1 MSSSPWSPRERELL
15 AATLKLL
22 QQNGYE
28 RMTVDGVAAM
38 AHASK
43 ATVYRRWPTKQK
55 LVLAAVMES
64 ARRNI
69 AVPDTGTFRGDLM
82 QFGQMIIG
90 EKSQQA
96 STLRAILGES
106 FRVPALRDTIERG
119 FVEQYKAVVRGM
131 LRQAA
136 DRGEI
141 ASAAINEDL
150 WDLIPGYLIY
160 RSMVPGRSPSMGT
173 VQSLVR
179 GAVIPSLIG
188 QNEH

>member
-1 MSSSPWSPRERELL
+1 
-15 AATLKLL
+15 LL

-28 RMTVDGVAAM
+28 RMTVEGVAAM

-43 ATVYRRWPTKQK
+43 ATVYRRWPTKQE
-55 LVLAAVMES
+55 LVLAAVMDS
-64 ARRNI
+64 ARRHI

-106 FRVPALRDTIERG
+106 FRVPALRDTIEQE
-119 FVEQYKAVVRGM
+119 FVEQYKAAVRGM
-131 LRQAA
+131 FQRAA
-136 DRGEI
+136 HRGEI
-141 ASAAINEDL
+141 ASPTINEDL

-160 RSMVPGRSPSMGT
+160 RSMVPGRSPSMET
-173 VQSLVR
+173 VHSLVH
-179 GAVIPSLIG
+179 GAVIPSLMG
-188 QNEH
+188 QSQH

>member
-1 MSSSPWSPRERELL
+1 MSSSPWTPRERELL
-15 AATLKLL
+15 TATLKLL

-28 RMTVDGVAAM
+28 RMTVDGVAAL

-43 ATVYRRWPTKQK
+43 ATVYRRWPTKQE
-55 LVLAAVMES
+55 LVLAAVMDS
-64 ARRNI
+64 ARQHI
-69 AVPDTGTFRGDLM
+69 VVPDTGTFRGDLM

-96 STLRAILGES
+96 STLRAILGEA
-106 FRVPALRDTIERG
+106 FRVPALRDTIELG
-119 FVEQYKAVVRGM
+119 FVEQYKAVVRRM

-160 RSMVPGRSPSMGT
+160 RSMVPGRIPSIDT
-173 VQSLVR
+173 VQSLVH
-179 GAVIPSLIG
+179 GAVIPTLMCHS
-188 QNEH
+188 EH